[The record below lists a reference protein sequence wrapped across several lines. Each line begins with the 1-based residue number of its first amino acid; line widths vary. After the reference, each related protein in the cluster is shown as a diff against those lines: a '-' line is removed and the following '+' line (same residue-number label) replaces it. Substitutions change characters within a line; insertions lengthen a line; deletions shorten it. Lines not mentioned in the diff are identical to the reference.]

1 VEERL
6 KHQPAR
12 TEIDDN
18 EEIAKNA
25 KNAKTHEKLAR
36 PARLERATLGSASRC
51 SIQLSYGRAEFLRVG
66 SE

>member
-18 EEIAKNA
+18 EEIAK
-25 KNAKTHEKLAR
+25 THEKLAR
-36 PARLERATLGSASRC
+36 PARLERATLVSAKRKKGSKKR
-51 SIQLSYGRAEFLRVG
+51 
-66 SE
+66 

>member
-25 KNAKTHEKLAR
+25 KTNENLAR